1 MPEIIYVI
9 LSFGLSLLIAVR
21 SIPTIISVAHQKHLF
36 DEPNGRSAATQ
47 VVPTLGGIAIFLGF
61 VLSVTI
67 AGNGFVMPGLKY
79 ILAAVIIMFFVGLKD
94 DILSLSPWKKLA
106 AQLASAFMLIV
117 LADIRFTNLHGF
129 MGIHEISYPVSF
141 LLSGFVM
148 IVFINAFNL
157 IDGIDGLASGISI
170 IAAGVLGVWFYLAGH
185 IEYTILAFS
194 LIGALSGFFYF
205 NVYGKKNK
213 IFMGDTGSLIL
224 GTIMSVLVIQFNELN
239 IIQTRPFA
247 IASAPA
253 VSFGILIYP
262 LFDTIRVFAIRMY
275 QGRSP
280 FSPDKNHIH
289 HRLLAL
295 GMSHKQ
301 ATFTL
306 LAVSALYVVPV
317 FLLQG
322 LGIWGLMAV
331 NLTFAMGSVMLLGR
345 HIQIRQLIRKDDPF
359 QQILI
364 PRRNERLID
373 MPGLERQD
381 KKPAAVRRGLVR
393 ALSQLDKISF
403 W

>member
-1 MPEIIYVI
+1 
-9 LSFGLSLLIAVR
+9 
-21 SIPTIISVAHQKHLF
+21 
-36 DEPNGRSAATQ
+36 
-47 VVPTLGGIAIFLGF
+47 
-61 VLSVTI
+61 
-67 AGNGFVMPGLKY
+67 
-79 ILAAVIIMFFVGLKD
+79 
-94 DILSLSPWKKLA
+94 
-106 AQLASAFMLIV
+106 
-117 LADIRFTNLHGF
+117 

-262 LFDTIRVFAIRMY
+262 LFDTIRVFAIRIY

-331 NLTFAMGSVMLLGR
+331 NLAFAMGSVMLLGR
-345 HIQIRQLIRKDDPF
+345 YIQVRQLIHKDDPF

-381 KKPAAVRRGLVR
+381 KKPATVRRGLVR